1 MFGCKSTRALLFP
14 LIAATLFAGSAKT
27 GVAQDSGRP
36 NRVVQMVNVYANLEK
51 TIDAKKSKPGDP
63 VSAKVTVGARLSDGT
78 VVPLG
83 SVLSGHVDSVTPS
96 ENKSDSALVL
106 TLDKL
111 AVKNGKEIPIKAVI
125 VRVSSFALT
134 FGQEQANN
142 DPDANR
148 PSAASDQ
155 RASAAA
161 VIAHPAP
168 GSEVVA
174 HPIEGLTLSGSA
186 NDPNSGTLTQAK
198 KNIHL
203 TNNTQF
209 IISVATM
216 P

>member
-1 MFGCKSTRALLFP
+1 MLERKSTCALSFS
-14 LIAATLFAGSAKT
+14 LIAAIFFAGTQLTCSAQNAAPST
-27 GVAQDSGRP
+27 
-36 NRVVQMVNVYANLEK
+36 RVIQMVNVYANLEK

-83 SVLSGHVDSVTPS
+83 SVLSGHIDSITRA
-96 ENKSDSALVL
+96 ENKGDSILVL

-111 AVKNGKEIPIKAVI
+111 AVKNGKDLSVRAVI
-125 VRVSSFALT
+125 MRVSTFAST

-148 PSAASDQ
+148 PANAPDKP
-155 RASAAA
+155 ANGAGL
-161 VIAHPAP
+161 IDHPVP
-168 GSEVVA
+168 DNGTGP
-174 HPIEGLTLSGSA
+174 HPIPGLTLSGSSS
-186 NDPNSGTLTQAK
+186 DPDSGTLTQAK

-209 IISVATM
+209 IVSLATV